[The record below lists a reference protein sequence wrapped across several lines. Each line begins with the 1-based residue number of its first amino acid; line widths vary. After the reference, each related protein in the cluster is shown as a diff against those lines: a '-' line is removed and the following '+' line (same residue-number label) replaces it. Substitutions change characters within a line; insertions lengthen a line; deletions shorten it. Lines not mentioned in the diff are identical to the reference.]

1 MRAAVRIVIGSAV
14 LASSM
19 LVASAAR
26 ANIDPTDFASS
37 APLERV
43 LSATAT
49 GSVPS
54 PGEWRCLHVEERT
67 AHVAVRAATTPSSS
81 TRKVARA
88 VATHRRH
95 LRTRHTEPSLHA
107 RHPLATA
114 LPLPTRRPVRTRV
127 PQQSSRNAPSPQL
140 RQPDAGSRTAGVP
153 GLPALP
159 TGPLSLAVLGACV
172 HQRRRA
178 RVLMGLEQL
187 EGRGPP
193 RAGPSDA
200 SAPLALRGAPA
211 HPPRASALTHPHGWA
226 PVHRASRT
234 PELPSTP
241 RRSHA
246 VAARNRSFASA
257 GSTQPLPRAAPWPAR
272 PPPNGRQR
280 PFGSD

>member
-14 LASSM
+14 LASAM
-19 LVASAAR
+19 LVAPAAR
-26 ANIDPTDFASS
+26 ASIDPTGFDSS

-43 LSATAT
+43 LAATAT
-49 GSVPS
+49 GSAPLL
-54 PGEWRCLHVEERT
+54 GEWRCFHMEERT

-95 LRTRHTEPSLHA
+95 LRTRHTEPNLHA

-127 PQQSSRNAPSPQL
+127 PSSSRNAPSPQL
-140 RQPDAGSRTAGVP
+140 RQPDAGSRTAGAP

-159 TGPLSLAVLGACV
+159 NGPLSLAVLGACV

-178 RVLMGLEQL
+178 RALMGLEQL

-193 RAGPSDA
+193 RAGPFDA
-200 SAPLALRGAPA
+200 SATRSLRGAPA
-211 HPPRASALTHPHGWA
+211 HLPRASALTHPHGWA

-246 VAARNRSFASA
+246 VAARNRSLEST